1 MTNTPPSY
9 RAEADQEQ
17 TTNEVEA
24 RQATEK
30 PRGMPI
36 VLVVSTVGAAVALWL
51 IWTIFFA

>member
-9 RAEADQEQ
+9 RAEADHEQ

>member
-1 MTNTPPSY
+1 MSTTPPSY
-9 RAEADQEQ
+9 RAEADREQ

-36 VLVVSTVGAAVALWL
+36 VLVVSTVGAAVVLFAIWALY
-51 IWTIFFA
+51 FG